1 MADKP
6 RVKAPK
12 KRVPAK
18 SEGADRRKAGVIAG
32 VAALLLVAV
41 VGAFFLLGSGGGS
54 GGVNADEVKA
64 ALAAADCTLEVKPAV
79 PNASNHS
86 DFPDPSAT
94 SPRWNTDPPTSGPH
108 YGVTLIYGNYDE
120 PIEIG
125 RLVHNLEH
133 GGVYILY
140 GDEVPEATIAQLESF
155 YDAHQNGTVLAPYE
169 KLGNQIALGA
179 WLADGLPEASS
190 DRGSGVLAKCTNFD
204 EAAFAAF
211 FDAFQFKGPESAFI
225 GPSDMRPGDN

>member
-12 KRVPAK
+12 KRDAVKPA
-18 SEGADRRKAGVIAG
+18 GADRRRAAVIAG
-32 VAALLLVAV
+32 IAALALVAV
-41 VGAFFLLGSGGGS
+41 AGAFFLLGSGGGGS
-54 GGVNADEVKA
+54 TNTDDVKA
-64 ALAAADCTLEVKPAV
+64 ALSAADCTLEVKPAV
-79 PNASNHS
+79 PNASNHA

-94 SPRWNTDPPTSGPH
+94 SPAWNTDPPTSGPH
-108 YGVTLIYGNYDE
+108 YGITLIYGSYDD

-125 RLVHNLEH
+125 RVVHNLEH

-140 GDEVPEATIAQLESF
+140 GDEVPAATVAQLESF
-155 YDAHQNGTVLAPYE
+155 YDAHENGTVLAPYA
-169 KLGNQIALGA
+169 KLGDRIALGA
-179 WLADGLPEASS
+179 WLAEGLPEASS
-190 DRGSGVLAKCTNFD
+190 DRGSGLLAKCTKFD
-204 EAAFAAF
+204 QAAFTAF